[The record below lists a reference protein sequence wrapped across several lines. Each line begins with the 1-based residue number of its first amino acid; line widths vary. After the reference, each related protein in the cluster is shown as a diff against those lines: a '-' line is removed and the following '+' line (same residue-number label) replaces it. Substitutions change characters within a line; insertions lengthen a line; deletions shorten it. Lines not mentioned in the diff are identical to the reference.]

1 MGLYDSKTSNS
12 SDSEFSQNQKIAIA
26 VIILIALFIVGFIGG
41 GYFVYES
48 RQRPSNDSNALI
60 EDSKVAYDKEL
71 KALKALK
78 ETDERV
84 DELIKQKELKNN
96 TIQKDSS
103 ITDKNFEK
111 NYLAVDEEFKIKIK
125 DSNKVMVLQFAL
137 MTTSGESIF
146 YNFKK
151 NKVAIISSVMD
162 VIRQPTE
169 AETKHPNFRKELASK
184 IHVVINN
191 ELIKYNSTRGIL
203 NPDKGIDEVFF
214 TSFVIQ

>member
-48 RQRPSNDSNALI
+48 KQRPSNDSNALI

-71 KALKALK
+71 KEAN
-78 ETDERV
+78 ERV

-125 DSNKVMVLQFAL
+125 DSNKVMVLKFAL

-191 ELIKYNSTRGIL
+191 ELIKYNSTRGIW